1 MIVQTTVSQE
11 ATPKHD
17 YATMTHSTRPPKP
30 RSRWRRRL
38 LRAALTAAVVLLAL
52 IAAGSGYLLSLP
64 GAGDAEQRV
73 QMLLAA
79 HHASASG
86 VPPPAKLAAAVVSVE
101 DEHFYSNIL
110 IDVLDGAGR
119 AALATL
125 HTSGDPGGSTIAQQL
140 AKRLYGQGTGLAG
153 TLQEIGLAVKL
164 SLRYPKPL
172 ILSMYLNTVYYGNGY
187 WGDEAAA
194 RGYFRTAPRSLD
206 WAQAAMLAGL
216 PEAPSAYDPIQH
228 LALAKQRQRH
238 VLDQLVVNHFLTSAQ
253 ANAAYHE
260 HLAFQTR
267 MPAANQALAMETTYR
282 SVGCGLGLS
291 SQPLGGS
298 VSRVTF
304 QSVVVGLRKLGGCL
318 ALNRSS

>member
-11 ATPKHD
+11 ATRRHE
-17 YATMTHSTRPPKP
+17 YATRTHTTRPPKV

-64 GAGDAEQRV
+64 GVGDAEQRV
-73 QMLLAA
+73 QMLLAE

-86 VPPPAKLAAAVVSVE
+86 VPPSAKLAAAVVAVE
-101 DEHFYSNIL
+101 DEHFYLNIL
-110 IDVLDGAGR
+110 IDILDGAGR

-140 AKRLYGQGTGLAG
+140 AKRLYGQGTGLEG

-164 SLRYPKPL
+164 SLNYPKPL

-238 VLDQLVVNHFLTSAQ
+238 VLDQLVVNHFLTSTQ
-253 ANAAYHE
+253 ANAAYDE
-260 HLAFQTR
+260 HL
-267 MPAANQALAMETTYR
+267 
-282 SVGCGLGLS
+282 
-291 SQPLGGS
+291 
-298 VSRVTF
+298 TF
-304 QSVVVGLRKLGGCL
+304 QSPYASG
-318 ALNRSS
+318 